1 MLGFLSARAITG
13 LETVVAGVYRR
24 SISVAGRHGWVS
36 VEPGVGDWLEV
47 TVDFPEPAAMPEI
60 ERRLRR
66 MFDLDAVPEVINA
79 QLSQAPLMA
88 QLVAAR
94 PGLRLPGTW
103 DGLELAMRAVLGQQ
117 ITVVAAIRLAGKL
130 VAQYGQAVQTPHA
143 GITHLFPTPEVLA
156 AADLATLGMPKARG
170 RTLSGVA
177 QALLDDPQLFQPKAS
192 LKDGVARLVAQYG
205 QALQTPHA
213 GITHLFPTPEVLAAA
228 DLATLGMPKARG
240 RTLSGVAQALL
251 DDPQLFQ
258 PKASLKDGVARLVAL
273 PGIGEWTAQYIAM
286 RQLREADAFAPG
298 DIGLINALAA
308 LEGGPVSA
316 RQLLARAEAWRPL
329 RAYAAQHLWTSLNRG
344 D

>member
-1 MLGFLSARAITG
+1 MRLAYQPPYDWAAMLGFLSARAITG

-36 VEPGVGDWLEV
+36 VEPGAGDWLEV

-79 QLSQAPLMA
+79 QLSQDPLMA

-103 DGLELAMRAVLGQQ
+103 DGLELAIRAVLGQQ

-130 VAQYGQAVQTPHA
+130 VAQYGQP
-143 GITHLFPTPEVLA
+143 
-156 AADLATLGMPKARG
+156 
-170 RTLSGVA
+170 
-177 QALLDDPQLFQPKAS
+177 
-192 LKDGVARLVAQYG
+192 
-205 QALQTPHA
+205 LQTPHA

-251 DDPQLFQ
+251 DDPQLFE
-258 PKASLKDGVARLVAL
+258 PKASLQDGVARLVAL

-286 RQLREADAFAPG
+286 RQLREADAFASG

-329 RAYAAQHLWTSLNRG
+329 RAYAAQHLWTTL
-344 D
+344 

>member
-1 MLGFLSARAITG
+1 MRLAYQPPYDWAAMLGFLSARAITG

-60 ERRLRR
+60 EWRLRR

-79 QLSQAPLMA
+79 QLSQDPLMA
-88 QLVAAR
+88 QLAAAR

-103 DGLELAMRAVLGQQ
+103 DGLELAIRAVLGQQ
-117 ITVVAAIRLAGKL
+117 ITVVAAIRLASKL
-130 VAQYGQAVQTPHA
+130 VAQYGLALASPHA

-177 QALLDDPQLFQPKAS
+177 QALLDDPQLFEPKAS
-192 LKDGVARLVAQYG
+192 LQ
-205 QALQTPHA
+205 
-213 GITHLFPTPEVLAAA
+213 
-228 DLATLGMPKARG
+228 
-240 RTLSGVAQALL
+240 
-251 DDPQLFQ
+251 
-258 PKASLKDGVARLVAL
+258 DGVARLVAL

-286 RQLREADAFAPG
+286 RQLREVDAFASG

-329 RAYAAQHLWTSLNRG
+329 RAYAAQHLWTSLNRK

>member
-1 MLGFLSARAITG
+1 MRLAYQPPYDWAAMLGFLSARAITG

-36 VEPGVGDWLEV
+36 VEPGAGDWLEV

-79 QLSQAPLMA
+79 QLAQDPLMA

-103 DGLELAMRAVLGQQ
+103 DGLELAIRAVLGQQ

-130 VAQYGQAVQTPHA
+130 VAQYGQALPTPHA
-143 GITHLFPTPEVLA
+143 GITHLFPTP
-156 AADLATLGMPKARG
+156 
-170 RTLSGVA
+170 
-177 QALLDDPQLFQPKAS
+177 Q
-192 LKDGVARLVAQYG
+192 
-205 QALQTPHA
+205 
-213 GITHLFPTPEVLAAA
+213 VLAAA

-286 RQLREADAFAPG
+286 RQLREADAFATG

-329 RAYAAQHLWTSLNRG
+329 RAYAAQHLWTTL
-344 D
+344 

>member
-1 MLGFLSARAITG
+1 MRLAYQPPYDWAAMLAFLSARAISG
-13 LETVVAGVYRR
+13 LEIVEAGVYRR
-24 SISVAGRHGWVS
+24 SISVNGQQGWLS
-36 VEPGVGDWLEV
+36 VAPGAGDWLEASV
-47 TVDFPEPAAMPEI
+47 EFPDSTALPEI
-60 ERRLRR
+60 DRRLRA
-66 MFDLDAVPEVINA
+66 MFDLDARPELINA
-79 QLSQAPLMA
+79 QLACDPLMA

-94 PGLRLPGTW
+94 PGLRVPGSW
-103 DGLELAMRAVLGQQ
+103 DGLELAIRAVLGQQ

-130 VAQYGQAVQTPHA
+130 VAQYGQPLKTPHP

-170 RTLSGVA
+170 HTLSGVA

-192 LKDGVARLVAQYG
+192 LQDGVAQ
-205 QALQTPHA
+205 
-213 GITHLFPTPEVLAAA
+213 
-228 DLATLGMPKARG
+228 
-240 RTLSGVAQALL
+240 
-251 DDPQLFQ
+251 
-258 PKASLKDGVARLVAL
+258 LVAL

-286 RQLREADAFAPG
+286 RQLREADAFASG

-308 LEGGPVSA
+308 LKGGPVSA

>member
-1 MLGFLSARAITG
+1 MILAYQPPYDWASMLEFLSARAITG
-13 LETVVAGVYRR
+13 LETVAAGVYRR

-36 VEPGVGDWLEV
+36 VEPGAGDWLEV

-79 QLSQAPLMA
+79 QLSQDPLMA

-103 DGLELAMRAVLGQQ
+103 DGLELAIRAVLGQQ

-130 VAQYGQAVQTPHA
+130 VAQYGQPLQTPHA

-156 AADLATLGMPKARG
+156 AANLTTLGMPKARG

-177 QALLDDPQLFQPKAS
+177 QALLDDPQLFEPKAS
-192 LKDGVARLVAQYG
+192 LQ
-205 QALQTPHA
+205 
-213 GITHLFPTPEVLAAA
+213 
-228 DLATLGMPKARG
+228 
-240 RTLSGVAQALL
+240 
-251 DDPQLFQ
+251 
-258 PKASLKDGVARLVAL
+258 DGVARLVAL

-286 RQLREADAFAPG
+286 RQLREADAFASG

-316 RQLLARAEAWRPL
+316 RQLLARADAWRPL
-329 RAYAAQHLWTSLNRG
+329 RAYAAQHLWTSLNRR

>member
-1 MLGFLSARAITG
+1 MRLAYQPPYDWAAMLGFLSARAITG
-13 LETVVAGVYRR
+13 LDTVVAGVYRR

-36 VEPGVGDWLEV
+36 VEPGAGDWLEV

-79 QLSQAPLMA
+79 QLSQDPLMA

-103 DGLELAMRAVLGQQ
+103 DGLELAIRAVLGQQ
-117 ITVVAAIRLAGKL
+117 ITVVAAIRLAGK
-130 VAQYGQAVQTPHA
+130 
-143 GITHLFPTPEVLA
+143 
-156 AADLATLGMPKARG
+156 
-170 RTLSGVA
+170 
-177 QALLDDPQLFQPKAS
+177 
-192 LKDGVARLVAQYG
+192 LVAQYG

-286 RQLREADAFAPG
+286 RQLREADAFATG

-316 RQLLARAEAWRPL
+316 RQLLARADAWRPL
-329 RAYAAQHLWTSLNRG
+329 RAYAAQHLWTTL
-344 D
+344 